1 MVIIC
6 NEATLWFARPRKALC
21 LYVRGW
27 QVITNGENGTRAFK
41 EQSGV
46 QDLPSVSQ
54 HFSSYAEVYCLP
66 CVSLYREWTFFW
78 DWSNAGSF
86 PDEEETHFSKWNS
99 CIMAETLIKIEL
111 LYLKKIKYTY
121 FKLWRNSFE
130 RLSVLYQ
137 VTWNILNIGNIW
149 VKRKKKKLLWS
160 FSHTFDTSFYHL
172 LLII

>member
-111 LYLKKIKYTY
+111 LYLKKDKVYVLQTVKKFLWTFVSLVPSHMKHIKY
-121 FKLWRNSFE
+121 WE
-130 RLSVLYQ
+130 HLS
-137 VTWNILNIGNIW
+137 
-149 VKRKKKKLLWS
+149 
-160 FSHTFDTSFYHL
+160 
-172 LLII
+172 